1 MIQAVPDAEKPL
13 TSGEPSQI
21 QQQLNQLRTAQKK
34 WERTALSERAA
45 ICRRMKKYLSAN
57 AARFAGVIS
66 AENGKTQLEALTQE
80 IIPAL
85 DTLDYLM
92 RSTESVLKPQ
102 KISLHTRQ
110 FYFKGKQNF
119 YQYQPYGVIGILG
132 TWNYAFFLS
141 MTQAVFA
148 LVAGN
153 TVYLKSSELSGEVN
167 KLIDEL
173 LKAGGFPEDSY
184 LCVCEGAEFGAAFV
198 SSGCDKYI
206 LTGAKRTGK
215 AVQKVLSENSVPS
228 VMELSGCDPYV
239 VFPDADFDLAL
250 RSLIWASYQYSG
262 QTCVAPRRLIIQ
274 RQDRERCI
282 QIFRKHYDNCTEFIS
297 SQGKLRSEKQATAER
312 QKVSRLIQQGGKIEV
327 GRFDAAAA
335 GAQFD
340 PVLISGVSNEVL
352 KDMDFMAPVI
362 FLIEGADP
370 DEMISLASYSESAL
384 GASVWTRNR
393 QFADQ
398 AAALIPAGQLWV
410 NDGFFSVAVG
420 SVGFGGFKA
429 SGFGKTRGKAGLLE
443 MVQEKFVSFDT
454 RKKRMTP
461 QLPPYAP
468 GSFEIVN
475 GLQKILFSDGIV
487 AKCKASADFISAVMR
502 SSKKS

>member
-1 MIQAVPDAEKPL
+1 MQTAADTEVPAA
-13 TSGEPSQI
+13 SGKAAQI
-21 QQQLNQLRTAQKK
+21 QEQLKQLRAAQKK
-34 WERTALSERAA
+34 WEQTALSERAA
-45 ICRRMKKYLSAN
+45 ICRRMKKHLSMN
-57 AARFAGVIS
+57 AARYAGVIS

-85 DTLDYLM
+85 DTLDFLA
-92 RSTESVLKPQ
+92 RSSELILKPQ
-102 KISLHTRQ
+102 KIRLHTRQ

-119 YQYQPYGVIGILG
+119 YQYQPYGIIGILG

-153 TVYLKSSELSGEVN
+153 AVYLKSSELSGEVN
-167 KLIDEL
+167 KLINEL
-173 LKAGGFPEDSY
+173 LNAGGFPEGSY
-184 LCVCEGAEFGAAFV
+184 ICVCEGAEFGSAFV
-198 SSGCDKYI
+198 ATGCDKYI
-206 LTGAKRTGK
+206 LTGAKKTGK
-215 AVQKVLSENSVPS
+215 AVQKVLSENSVSS

-262 QTCVAPRRLIIQ
+262 QTCVAPRRLIVQ
-274 RQDRERCI
+274 QQDRERCVK
-282 QIFRKHYDNCTEFIS
+282 IFRKHFDNCAEFIA
-297 SQGKLRSEKQATAER
+297 SQGKLRSEKQAAAER
-312 QKVSRLIQQGGKIEV
+312 QKVNSLIQQGGRIEA

-335 GAQFD
+335 GAQFN
-340 PVLISGVSNEVL
+340 PVLISGVSNDVL
-352 KDMDFMAPVI
+352 RDMDFMAPVI
-362 FLIEGADP
+362 FLIEGSDT
-370 DEMISLASYSESAL
+370 DDMIRLASDSESAL

-393 QFADQ
+393 QFAAQ
-398 AAALIPAGQLWV
+398 AATQIPAGQLWV

-443 MVQEKFVSFDT
+443 MVQEKFVSYDT
-454 RKKRMTP
+454 RKKRLTP
-461 QLPPYAP
+461 QLPPYQRE
-468 GSFEIVN
+468 SFEIVN
-475 GLQKILFSDGIV
+475 GLQKILFSDGIWS
-487 AKCKASADFISAVMR
+487 KCKASADFISVLMR